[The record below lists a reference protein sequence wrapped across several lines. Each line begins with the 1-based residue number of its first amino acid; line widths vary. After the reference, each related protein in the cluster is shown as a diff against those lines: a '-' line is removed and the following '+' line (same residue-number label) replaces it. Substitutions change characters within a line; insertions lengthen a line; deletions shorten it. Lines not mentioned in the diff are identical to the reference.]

1 MGVCFSQTPK
11 ITISN
16 EYAQVWADE
25 KILNTLKYSIT
36 NNEKESYYLWLDK
49 DCSQLDDSLKIK
61 KYFKINPPGGDGCL
75 FLWMCD
81 SHVENFASSI
91 HWSFVKIIHSKE
103 RFDFIFTL
111 MDEEYNAEALMD
123 IASCLN
129 IVSRQEM
136 IRQFPDSLI
145 NLIDNSNML
154 YKPSYVVLPWK
165 YFKDFIDKKE
175 R

>member
-1 MGVCFSQTPK
+1 MGVCFSQNLK
-11 ITISN
+11 IAISY
-16 EYAQVWADE
+16 ESAQIWVGE
-25 KILNTLKYSIT
+25 KILNTLKYSIA

-49 DCSQLDDSLKIK
+49 DCSQLNDSLKIR

-81 SHVENFASSI
+81 LNVEGFTGSI
-91 HWSFVKIIHSKE
+91 HGTFVKIIHPAE

-111 MDEEYNAEALMD
+111 MNEEFGCEALMD
-123 IASCLN
+123 IESCLN

-136 IRQFPDSLI
+136 IKQFPGSSI
-145 NLIDNSNML
+145 NIIDNSIML
-154 YKPSYVVLPWK
+154 YEPDYVVLPWK
-165 YFKDFIDKKE
+165 YLKDFIDGKE